1 MPRIISTPRLA
12 ELISHAGALPLA
24 RGKAERLEKELDAQR
39 DRVLELQRKLD
50 QDRNQYLERAAAI
63 ARTHEERLA
72 AAKRS
77 SRTGDQLL
85 NEAQERANRIERLAD
100 EKVRELK
107 GEIEGL
113 KAQLAANPVS
123 KPEGVVARYRNLVGA
138 DIDLTL
144 YVKERGAYGSTVTLL
159 LVSLCSGCGYREE
172 ENRIVSDTDEGRIS
186 FMENRFEGGKLKG
199 WAQEHA
205 ETCRAV
211 ALPGLVT
218 A

>member
-1 MPRIISTPRLA
+1 MPRIISTHRLA
-12 ELISHAGALPLA
+12 ELDSLAGALPFA
-24 RGKAERLEKELDAQR
+24 RSKADRLQKELDAQR
-39 DRVLELQRKLD
+39 DRVQGLQHKLD
-50 QDRNQYLERAAAI
+50 QTRNQYLDQTGATAH
-63 ARTHEERLA
+63 THEERLA

-77 SRTGDQLL
+77 LQLNEHLL
-85 NEAQERANRIERLAD
+85 NEAQERANRIERKAD
-100 EKVRELK
+100 QRVRELK
-107 GEIEGL
+107 GEIERL

-123 KPEGVVARYRNLVGA
+123 TPEGVVARYRNVVGA

-144 YVKERGAYGSTVTLL
+144 YAKEQHSTSVTLL

-172 ENRIVSDTDEGRIS
+172 EERTVFDSAESRTS
-186 FMENRFEGGKLKG
+186 FMENQYEGGKLKR

-211 ALPGLVT
+211 ALTDLAT